1 MNVSSISN
9 LLSYDIVVTIVVA
22 STILLLVWF
31 ILCGKNNKN
40 KEHDKELFKQPPP
53 ADDCPICF
61 LRLPYLG
68 SGRIYYSCCGKVI
81 CSGCMYAPVYDDQG
95 NKVDNQKCPY
105 CRTPHP
111 TTEEELQ
118 RRYNKRVEVG
128 DTLAMHNLG
137 MFYSEGLNG
146 YTQDYTKAL
155 EYWHEAGELG
165 DARAHGNIGV
175 AYKHGEGVEV
185 NEKKA
190 TYYYEQAA
198 MKGAVDARF
207 NLGNIEY
214 RLGNFDRAVKHYMI
228 AISSGDND
236 SLETIQKLYSKG
248 YATKEEYRK
257 ALQLYQQYLGEIKSR
272 QRDEAAAANERYRYY

>member
-31 ILCGKNNKN
+31 ILSGNNKNNKN
-40 KEHDKELFKQPPP
+40 KEHDEKLFKQPPQVHG
-53 ADDCPICF
+53 DCPICF
-61 LRLPYLG
+61 LRLPYLA

-111 TTEEELQ
+111 ASEEELQ

-128 DTLAMHNLG
+128 DALAMHNRG

-155 EYWHEAGELG
+155 SLWRRAAELG

-185 NEKKA
+185 DKKKSA
-190 TYYYEQAA
+190 YYYEQAA
-198 MKGAVDARF
+198 MRGAVDARF
-207 NLGNIEY
+207 NLGNIE
-214 RLGNFDRAVKHYMI
+214 G
-228 AISSGDND
+228 
-236 SLETIQKLYSKG
+236 TSK
-248 YATKEEYRK
+248 
-257 ALQLYQQYLGEIKSR
+257 S
-272 QRDEAAAANERYRYY
+272 